1 MVIEPKGY
9 WDSSGNRI
17 KRDVPLATKTGIVI
31 YKGKGDSWVIA
42 YPDMKQYGAV
52 NTIKLMTLIYHLGH
66 GKNLDDSRQLSG
78 LLIPDD
84 L

>member
-1 MVIEPKGY
+1 MAREPKGY
-9 WDSSGNRI
+9 WDRSGKKI
-17 KRDVPLATKTGIVI
+17 ERDKPLATKTGMVI
-31 YKGKGDSWVIA
+31 YKGRGDSWVID

-52 NTIKLMTLIYHLGH
+52 NTIKLMTLIYHLGQ